1 MKGFMTAYKGK
12 IFLLA
17 LLAGFLSCRD
27 YSGGVGSRI
36 FVIERSAGKIA
47 VIDYRSEKLLKK
59 ISVKGDL
66 HHASMVFD
74 ADLKY
79 GYVAVRDG
87 LLIRIDLNT
96 LEEAG
101 TLQTS
106 ESSIGLAI
114 SQDGK
119 TIAVSEYKPGGI
131 TLVDVDKWEI
141 IGRIPAKV
149 NFGGSEIQSRVT
161 GMVDGPDNSFLC
173 ALMDADEIWY
183 LEPAR
188 EGAAS
193 IFGYVIKKIKTPVS
207 QPFDAL
213 ISPDS
218 HYYITAHIGS
228 KLASVVDL
236 RQNKS
241 AADSLNLMG
250 KDKAWN
256 PPPKM
261 PHMESWGVA
270 GDHVFVPIPGE
281 KKLAMI
287 DSRTMRTIRTID
299 VPGFPVYAVVRPDQ
313 REIWVT
319 FSGEDHDGDIHV
331 LDTENGRLL
340 KEIRSG
346 KRIYHIAITPRGDRV
361 LVASNLTNELVIYET
376 STYRERSRIK
386 LDSPS
391 GIFGSWRAFQP
402 GL

>member
-1 MKGFMTAYKGK
+1 MKINNTGK
-12 IFLLA
+12 SLLLFAFFAA
-17 LLAGFLSCRD
+17 LISCRD
-27 YSGGVGSRI
+27 YSGGIGSRV
-36 FVIERSAGKIA
+36 FVIERSAGSVA
-47 VIDYRSEKLLKK
+47 VVDYRKGELVKK
-59 ISVKGDL
+59 IEVGGDL

-74 ADLKY
+74 ADLRY
-79 GYVAVRDG
+79 GYIAVRSG
-87 LLIRIDLNT
+87 HLIRVDLQT
-96 LEEAG
+96 LEKAG
-101 TLQTS
+101 SLQTS

-114 SQDGK
+114 SRDGK
-119 TIAVSEYKPGGI
+119 VIAVSEYKPGGV
-131 TLVDVDKWEI
+131 TLVDVEKFEI
-141 IGRIPAKV
+141 IGRIPAKIS
-149 NFGGSEIQSRVT
+149 FGGKEIVSKVT
-161 GMVDGPDNSFLC
+161 GMVDGPGNSFLC
-173 ALMDADEIWY
+173 ALMDANEIWHM
-183 LEPAR
+183 LPDEN
-188 EGAAS
+188 AAET
-193 IFGYVIKKIKTPVS
+193 FGYRIKRIKTPVS

-228 KLASVVDL
+228 KTASVVDL
-236 RQNKS
+236 RAKDS
-241 AADSLNLMG
+241 AAASLNLLG

-270 GDHVFVPIPGE
+270 GEHVFVPVPGE

-287 DSRTMRTIRTID
+287 DSGTMRTIRTID
-299 VPGFPVYAVVRPDQ
+299 MPGFPVYAVVRPDQ

-331 LDTENGRLL
+331 LDTENGSLL
-340 KEIRSG
+340 REIHTG

-376 STYRERSRIK
+376 STYRELSRIK